1 MKLLAIGGG
10 FDPKRIGGAEA
21 HFVEVLKRITPMFD
35 WVTVINQIR
44 YPVIPNFSWLT
55 YSVFVVPKALKHQ
68 FDLIWLKQEYLAW
81 AGFILKIITG
91 KPVYVT
97 CQNPNLA
104 TQEWVGK
111 GAAAKAFQK
120 YLGPVFNSFLMFP
133 LRYMDTVAAVSSYSA
148 NLAKKHG
155 AKNVVIIP
163 NGVDLSKFQIKN
175 SKFHKPFRI
184 ITTSSLIPRN
194 GIDTLIKACA
204 LLDFDFELTIAG
216 DGPERAGLEKLA
228 QGLPVKFLGRVPPG
242 QIPNLLMTSDLF
254 IRPSRFEGFGNSFIE
269 AMAAGIPVIAT
280 PVGGIPDFLTDGKTG
295 YLVEPDSPKQLA
307 EKIKLVAKSPAKSQ
321 KIVENAREMVKTKYV
336 WDNIANQVFEQ
347 MQRLCS

>member
-1 MKLLAIGGG
+1 MKLLAISGEIN
-10 FDPKRIGGAEA
+10 PENIGGAEA
-21 HFVEVLKRITPMFD
+21 HFVEVLKRVTPKFD
-35 WVTVINQIR
+35 RVTVLGKIS
-44 YPVIPNFSWLT
+44 YPVISNLNWLT
-55 YSVFVVPKALKHQ
+55 YSLWVIPLALKEK
-68 FDLIWLKQEYLAW
+68 FDLIWLKQEYLVW

-120 YLGPVFNSFLMFP
+120 YLGPAFNSFLMFP

-148 NLAKKHG
+148 NLTKKYG
-155 AKNVVIIP
+155 ANKIVVIP
-163 NGVDLSKFQIKN
+163 NGVDIEKYPIHNTKYIM
-175 SKFHKPFRI
+175 HKPFRI

-269 AMAAGIPVIAT
+269 AMAAGVPVIGT
-280 PVGGIPDFLTDGKTG
+280 PVGGITDFLTDGKTG
-295 YLVEPDSPKQLA
+295 VLVPPDDPPALA
-307 EKIKLVAKSPAKSQ
+307 AAISRKESYVKSALELVQ
-321 KIVENAREMVKTKYV
+321 KKYT